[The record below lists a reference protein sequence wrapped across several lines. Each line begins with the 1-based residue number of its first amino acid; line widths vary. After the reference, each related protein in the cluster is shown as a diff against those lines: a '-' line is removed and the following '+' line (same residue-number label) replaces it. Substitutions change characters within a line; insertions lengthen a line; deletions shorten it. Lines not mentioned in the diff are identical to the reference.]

1 VNVLLTYLTVV
12 LATAVLGAWSIPL
25 GLLLDLPPLGVYLA
39 AVAGSLLV
47 TVLVLTLG
55 GRLRDLVE
63 RRIRQGREP
72 IAAARAETLLARWGV
87 PGLALAGGLLLGPT
101 ITLTTALVLDVP
113 RRRFG
118 LWYGVGTVL
127 GFGVLTALWA
137 QVL

>member
-1 VNVLLTYLTVV
+1 MLLAYPTVM
-12 LATAVLGAWSIPL
+12 LATAVVGAWSIPL
-25 GLLLDLPPLGVYLA
+25 GLLLDLPPIGVYLA
-39 AVAGSLLV
+39 TVATSLLV
-47 TVLVLTLG
+47 TTLVLTLG

-72 IAAARAETLLARWGV
+72 IAVTRAEALMTRWGV

-101 ITLTTALVLDVP
+101 ITLAAALVLDVP

-118 LWYGVGTVL
+118 LWYGVGTVF

>member
-1 VNVLLTYLTVV
+1 V
-12 LATAVLGAWSIPL
+12 
-25 GLLLDLPPLGVYLA
+25 
-39 AVAGSLLV
+39 
-47 TVLVLTLG
+47 G
-55 GRLRDLVE
+55 GCGT
-63 RRIRQGREP
+63 IRQGREP